1 MAETVWVELPE
12 GRRYPIHVGP
22 GVRGLLAA
30 EIKRLS
36 DVSRVA
42 VIADRRVA
50 DLHLDR
56 LLAALPGKPTVLTFP
71 PGEASKSLATFESLL
86 GGLADARIE
95 RSDLVVTFGG
105 GVAGDLGGFVAA
117 CWLRGVRFIQVPTT
131 IEAAVDA
138 SVGGKTAVNHAA
150 GKNLI
155 GAFHQPSA
163 VLIDTD
169 FLSTLDARD
178 YTAGLAESIKHA
190 AIRDPD
196 FLTWHEQHAVAIVA
210 REPQVLTPLIARN
223 CTIKADVVA
232 RDEREA
238 NLRAIL
244 NYGHTLGHAFE
255 LLLHYEL
262 RHGECVALGML
273 AENALAENAL
283 AEKTRAKRG
292 GGLDPAVSRRLRE
305 IIAQLGLPTRLPRA
319 LAAADVLAAC
329 RSDKKNK
336 AGRITFV
343 ILEGLGA
350 PVCFSTADDADIVA
364 ALETVQPAP

>member
-1 MAETVWVELPE
+1 VTETVWVELPE
-12 GRRYPIHVGP
+12 QRRYPIHVGS
-22 GVRGLLAA
+22 GVRARLGA
-30 EIKRLS
+30 EIARLS

-42 VIADRRVA
+42 VIADQHVA
-50 DLHLDR
+50 ELHLDR
-56 LLAALPGKPTVLTFP
+56 LLAALPGQPTVLTFP
-71 PGEASKSLATFESLL
+71 PGEPSKSLATFERLL
-86 GGLADARIE
+86 GELADARIE

-117 CWLRGVRFIQVPTT
+117 CWLRGVRFMQVPTT

-169 FLSTLDARD
+169 FLGTLAARD

-196 FLTWHEQHAVAIVA
+196 FLTWHEQHAAAIVA
-210 REPQVLTPLIARN
+210 RDPQVLTPLIARN

-238 NLRAIL
+238 HLRAIL

-255 LLLHYEL
+255 LLLDYEL

-273 AENALAENAL
+273 AENALAQ
-283 AEKTRAKRG
+283 RCGR
-292 GGLDPAVSRRLRE
+292 LDAAVAQRLHAS
-305 IIAQLGLPTRLPRA
+305 IAQLGLPTRLPRA
-319 LAAADVLAAC
+319 LPPADVLAAC
-329 RSDKKNK
+329 RLDKKNK

-343 ILEGLGA
+343 ILDGLGV
-350 PVCFSTADDADIVA
+350 PVRFASAEDADIVA
-364 ALETVQPAP
+364 ALASVQPA